1 MDASGES
8 ADAQITQLKKKMFLD
23 PGDNDKQHKLL
34 YLISEF
40 WSEGGFKEFL
50 YVLFYLWVSYSM

>member
-34 YLISEF
+34 HLISEF
-40 WSEGGFKEFL
+40 
-50 YVLFYLWVSYSM
+50 